1 MSVEFLSTQNSPAG
15 KKESKGIGKWTFSP
29 FEIEGKIIESNIPH
43 TIHTLSKAN
52 PLWASKDKK
61 SITALLSQPCQS
73 VLETQAAYF

>member
-15 KKESKGIGKWTFSP
+15 TKESKGIGKWTFSP